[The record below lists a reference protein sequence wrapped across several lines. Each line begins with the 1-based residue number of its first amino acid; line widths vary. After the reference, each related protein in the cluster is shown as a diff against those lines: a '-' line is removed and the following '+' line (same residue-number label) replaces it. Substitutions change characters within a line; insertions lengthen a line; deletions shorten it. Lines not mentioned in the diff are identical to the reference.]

1 MQSNSMQFSV
11 LIVWL
16 LKNVLID
23 YILKPWL
30 IDGLIDARK
39 SNSFVVYGVRRLT
52 EHPFWQRNGV
62 HSNDLITV
70 INPLLFLEVENG
82 LI

>member
-1 MQSNSMQFSV
+1 MQFSV

-52 EHPFWQRNGV
+52 EHAF
-62 HSNDLITV
+62 
-70 INPLLFLEVENG
+70 
-82 LI
+82 